1 MPFIIY
7 LTRQKYNTII
17 GIAIII
23 EPAAKR
29 ANCVSSSDISPTAT
43 VYKSWSMS
51 NIFGRMKSLHGHA
64 NDVSAV
70 YTSIGLESGRINFIN
85 TVKLEAPS
93 ILAASSMEYGMV
105 SKSPSALNT
114 PLARCPR
121 I

>member
-7 LTRQKYNTII
+7 LTRQKYNTIM
-17 GIAIII
+17 GIAIMI

-29 ANCVSSSDISPTAT
+29 ENCVSSSDMSPTAT

-51 NIFGRMKSLHGHA
+51 SILGRMKSLHGHA

-70 YTSIGLESGRINFIN
+70 YTSMGLESGRINFIN

-105 SKSPSALNT
+105 SKKAL
-114 PLARCPR
+114 LR
-121 I
+121 